1 MEVKIKAYVFEE
13 LMEGATHN
21 ALFWLDGIPIYY
33 EDNDG
38 NMKTQYF
45 SEIYDLDVAYII
57 EHCES
62 NGYLFDRYGNPIH
75 HLICDDR
82 NKI

>member
-1 MEVKIKAYVFEE
+1 MNVTIKAYVFEE
-13 LMEGATHN
+13 LMEDATHN
-21 ALFWLDGIPIYY
+21 ALMWLDEMPLDY
-33 EDNDG
+33 EDNNG
-38 NMKTQYF
+38 NTKQEYF
-45 SEIYDLDVAYII
+45 SEIYDVDVAYVI

-62 NGYLFDRYGNPIH
+62 NGYLFNKYGNPIH

>member
-13 LMEGATHN
+13 LMVQATRN
-21 ALFWLDGIPIYY
+21 ALSWLDRTPLDY

-38 NMKTQYF
+38 NIKEQYF